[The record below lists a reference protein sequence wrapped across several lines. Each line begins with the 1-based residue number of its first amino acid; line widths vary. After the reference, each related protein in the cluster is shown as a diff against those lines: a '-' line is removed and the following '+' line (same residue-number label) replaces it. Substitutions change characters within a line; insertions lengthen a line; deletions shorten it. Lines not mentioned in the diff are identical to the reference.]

1 MRNRTSDL
9 RICAPMLYQFFL
21 ISFLIYA
28 YVMPCI
34 VGCNQTALVQ
44 RDDQHTYIGPDADGH
59 NIFHVKIFVVLR
71 GFPGHNNPT

>member
-1 MRNRTSDL
+1 
-9 RICAPMLYQFFL
+9 
-21 ISFLIYA
+21 
-28 YVMPCI
+28 MPCI

-44 RDDQHTYIGPDADGH
+44 RDDQHMFIGPDADGH